1 MQYFNSYVLHTL
13 KEIDP
18 YGYVAIPSN
27 VCNLLSSLLLSA
39 ILLISSVYTL
49 CASLWNLCCNC
60 NNGFLS
66 N

>member
-49 CASLWNLCCNC
+49 CASL
-60 NNGFLS
+60 
-66 N
+66 